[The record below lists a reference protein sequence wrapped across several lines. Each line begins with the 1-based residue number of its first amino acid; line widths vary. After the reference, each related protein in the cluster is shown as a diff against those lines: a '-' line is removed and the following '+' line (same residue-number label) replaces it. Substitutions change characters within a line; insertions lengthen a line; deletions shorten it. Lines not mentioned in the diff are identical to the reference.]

1 MTRRL
6 PILLML
12 LLWTFPGVA
21 HAEPRSINVPRGTLI
36 QSLPLLGRQA
46 GVSISV
52 ADARLWQIRVK
63 PVRGTMEAEQA
74 LARMLAGTDARAV
87 RVSATSWRIERRPPK
102 PPAVRPQARPP
113 QSSAP
118 PPAQAPP
125 APIPELP
132 PAPDIVVTA
141 SKIQTPYAKYAGVAT
156 LLDGGD
162 LAFGGERGTESILSR
177 MATVSSTHLG
187 SGRNKLFIRGI
198 ADSSFTGPTQ
208 ATVGQYLG
216 DIRMSYNAPDP
227 DLRLYDMER
236 VEVLEGP
243 QGTLYGAGSMGGII
257 RMMPNAPNP
266 RAVSLTAS
274 AGVSLTQHGDPG
286 GDIAMTAN
294 IPLGDDGHAL
304 RLVGYSISEGGYID
318 NPLLGQS
325 DVNRTTI
332 RGGRGTLRLDAGENW
347 TVDLGGIYQRIKADD
362 AQYTDRNAPPLTRR
376 SLVEQGASARYGA
389 ATLVI
394 SKDWDELHFQS
405 SNAFVDHHLSE
416 RFDASMSEDM
426 PRAFDQHNDTRM
438 IASENRLSR
447 PYRDGLG
454 WVIGASFIDNDTRQ
468 TRAYGYEV
476 ERYAITGVTNRIT
489 EITGYGEVT
498 VELLRNLVAT
508 AGLRYTHARLGGKG
522 EDVTPLAATT
532 GRAITAKRT
541 EEDFLPSVSLLAN
554 LTENVTLYTRYQEG
568 FRPGGLSI
576 NGNFVQHFRNDHVT
590 TLEAGARF
598 GRKGETPF
606 DAVLSVSHSRWR
618 DIQADF
624 VDANGFPTTANIGD
638 GKITS
643 ISGALALRPLK
654 GLSLELGAV
663 YNKSRVTQISPTLDM
678 SAVRFGD
685 YIMNDSPSVTIS
697 PIARLGRIPNV
708 ASHAVRGSVSYATF
722 LGDED
727 FRVRGWANYI
737 GPSRLGIGP
746 VLGEGQGDYIDTGL
760 AARLGNERRGLSL
773 TVTNLF
779 DSRGNRF
786 ALGTPFVPGSAGYL
800 TPLRPRSVR
809 LGVDVSF

>member
-1 MTRRL
+1 MKQRL
-6 PILLML
+6 SFL
-12 LLWTFPGVA
+12 LLFLLWAFPGAA

-63 PVRGTMEAEQA
+63 QVRGTMEAEQA
-74 LARMLAGTDARAV
+74 LSRMLAGTDARAV

-102 PPAVRPQARPP
+102 APPRPQAKPP
-113 QSSAP
+113 RQTTP

-125 APIPELP
+125 VIPELP
-132 PAPDIVVTA
+132 PGPDLIVTA
-141 SKIQTPYAKYAGVAT
+141 SKTRTPYAKYAGVAT

-162 LAFGGERGTESILSR
+162 LAFGGERGTDSILSR

-266 RAVSLTAS
+266 EKMSLSAS
-274 AGVSLTQHGDPG
+274 AGVLITQHGDPG
-286 GDIAMTAN
+286 GDIAATAN
-294 IPLGDDGHAL
+294 IPLGGNGHAL

-325 DVNRTTI
+325 DVNRTHI
-332 RGGRGTLRLDAGENW
+332 RGGRGTLRLDLGNDW
-347 TVDLGGIYQRIKADD
+347 TVDFGGIYQRTKADD
-362 AQYTDRNAPPLTRR
+362 AQYADRNAPPLTRR
-376 SLVEQGASARYGA
+376 SMVEQGAKARYA
-389 ATLVI
+389 AGTFVI
-394 SKDWDELHFQS
+394 SKEWDGLHLQS
-405 SNAFVDHHLSE
+405 SNAYVDHHLTE
-416 RFDASMSEDM
+416 RFDASIVEDM
-426 PRAFDQHNDTRM
+426 PRVFDQNNATRM
-438 IASENRLSR
+438 LASETRLSR

-454 WVIGASFIDNDTRQ
+454 WVIGASIIDNSTSQ
-468 TRAYGYEV
+468 TRAYGYEI

-489 EITGYGEVT
+489 ELTGYGEVT
-498 VELLRNLVAT
+498 VELLQNLMAT
-508 AGLRYTHARLGGKG
+508 VGLRYTHARLGGKG

-541 EEDFLPSVSLLAN
+541 ENDFIPSASLLAN
-554 LTENVTLYTRYQEG
+554 LTNDVAVYARYQEG

-576 NGNFVQHFRNDHVT
+576 NGNFVEHFRNDHVT

-606 DAVLSVSHSRWR
+606 DAVLSVSHTLWR

-643 ISGALALRPLK
+643 FSGSLALRPLK

-663 YNKSRVTQISPTLDM
+663 YNKSRVTQLSPTLDM
-678 SAVRFGD
+678 SAVRFGN
-685 YIMNDSPSVTIS
+685 YIFGDSPSPVIS
-697 PIARLGRIPNV
+697 SIGRLGRIPNV

-722 LGDED
+722 IGDED

-746 VLGEGQGDYIDTGL
+746 ILGEGQGDYIDTGL

-773 TVTNLF
+773 TMTNLF

-800 TPLRPRSVR
+800 TPLRPRSIR
-809 LGVDVSF
+809 IGVDVNF